1 MTSLSSKP
9 KLEPIKFDA
18 IKQPSSVDNLN
29 QQEAYDKFRNARI
42 DGLKIVSIEPTTVTP
57 NAHIVAFYKWI
68 KVFIPIEQ

>member
-1 MTSLSSKP
+1 MTSESSN
-9 KLEPIKFDA
+9 KLQPIKVEPITRPKSIGTLD
-18 IKQPSSVDNLN
+18 
-29 QQEAYDKFRNARI
+29 EYETYDKFSPQRI